1 MNNVKEIQLLAQH
14 HVQKEL
20 RTVSQRVVREGLRK
34 AGISFSQFK
43 TVVEGT
49 ATLEVCI
56 TVLREY
62 GYEFQV
68 AVSR

>member
-1 MNNVKEIQLLAQH
+1 MDVKEIQLLAQH

-20 RTVSQRVVREGLRK
+20 TTVSLRVVREGLRL
-34 AGISFSQFK
+34 AGVTYPQFK

>member
-1 MNNVKEIQLLAQH
+1 MDNLKQLQRLAQH

-20 RTVSQRVVREGLRK
+20 RTVSLRVVREGLRK

-43 TVVEGT
+43 TVLEGV
-49 ATLEVCI
+49 ATLGVCV
-56 TVLREY
+56 TVLEQY
-62 GYEFQV
+62 GYDFDV